1 MFYWDFAYTE
11 FYSFNILLL
20 SSALLMYCS
29 VMKKLQNPSAI
40 GLSLA
45 LFGALLLTPDTLFMR
60 LSELDGFTMLMWRGG
75 LSGVGYILIWA
86 WFTLRLELKIPNFLT
101 LSFGIV
107 VICQIINAT
116 FFSLAIAIAPVTIV
130 LISVATAPIFS
141 AILSWFFLGETLSK
155 FSIGTA
161 IFVLLGLYISVLGE
175 QSTLIELDA
184 STLLGALLG
193 LGVAFSLAMNFT
205 IIRKDKDVPFVLA
218 IGIGALL
225 AGSLGLLFADNIY
238 WPPMKNI
245 AAIAVTGIIIL
256 PVSFCTL
263 SYAARYVSSSTVSL
277 IMLLETVLGPLWIWW
292 GIGEAPTNAM
302 LIGGA
307 IVIFCLT
314 AFLINQGRKR
324 PN

>member
-1 MFYWDFAYTE
+1 MR
-11 FYSFNILLL
+11 
-20 SSALLMYCS
+20 
-29 VMKKLQNPSAI
+29 KLKNPGTI

-60 LSELDGFTMLMWRGG
+60 ISELDGFTMLAWRGG
-75 LSGVGYILIWA
+75 LSGIGYLLIWA
-86 WFTLRLELKIPNFLT
+86 WFSLRLELKIPNVLT
-101 LSFGIV
+101 LSFAIV

-116 FFSLAIAIAPVTIV
+116 FFSLAIAVAPVTIV

-161 IFVLLGLYISVLGE
+161 ILVLFGLYISVLGGDA
-175 QSTLIELDA
+175 TLIELDT
-184 STLLGALLG
+184 STLLGTLFG
-193 LGVAFSLAMNFT
+193 LGVAFTLAMNFT
-205 IIRKDKDVPFVLA
+205 IIRKDKNVPFVLA

-225 AGSLGLLFADNIY
+225 AGSLGLLCADNLY
-238 WPPMKNI
+238 WPPVKNM

-263 SYAARYVSSSTVSL
+263 SYAARFVPSSTVSL

-292 GIGEAPTNAM
+292 GIGEEPTNAM
-302 LIGGA
+302 LLGGA
-307 IVIFCLT
+307 IVVFSLT
-314 AFLINQGRKR
+314 AFLINQRRNR
-324 PN
+324 PTLTL

>member
-1 MFYWDFAYTE
+1 MR
-11 FYSFNILLL
+11 
-20 SSALLMYCS
+20 
-29 VMKKLQNPSAI
+29 KLKNPGTI

-60 LSELDGFTMLMWRGG
+60 ISELDGFTMLAWRGG
-75 LSGVGYILIWA
+75 LSGLGYLLIWA
-86 WFTLRLELKIPNFLT
+86 WFSLRLELKIPNLLN
-101 LSFGIV
+101 LSFAIV

-116 FFSLAIAIAPVTIV
+116 FFSLAIAVAPVTIV

-161 IFVLLGLYISVLGE
+161 ILVLFGLYISVLGGDA
-175 QSTLIELDA
+175 TLIELDT
-184 STLLGALLG
+184 STLLGALFG
-193 LGVAFSLAMNFT
+193 LGVAFTLAMNFT
-205 IIRKDKDVPFVLA
+205 IIRKDKNVPFVLA

-225 AGSLGLLFADNIY
+225 AGSLGLLCADNLY
-238 WPPMKNI
+238 WPPAKNM

-263 SYAARYVSSSTVSL
+263 SYAARFVPSSTVSL

-292 GIGEAPTNAM
+292 GIGEEPTNAM
-302 LIGGA
+302 LLGGA
-307 IVIFCLT
+307 IVVFSLT
-314 AFLINQGRKR
+314 AFLINQRRNR
-324 PN
+324 PTLTL

>member
-1 MFYWDFAYTE
+1 MR
-11 FYSFNILLL
+11 
-20 SSALLMYCS
+20 
-29 VMKKLQNPSAI
+29 KLKNPSTV

-60 LSELDGFTMLMWRGG
+60 ISELDGFTMLAWRGG
-75 LSGVGYILIWA
+75 LSGIGYLLIWA
-86 WFTLRLELKIPNFLT
+86 WFSLRLELKIPNLLT
-101 LSFGIV
+101 LSFAIV

-116 FFSLAIAIAPVTIV
+116 FFSLAIAVAPVTIV

-161 IFVLLGLYISVLGE
+161 ILVLFGLYISVLGGDA
-175 QSTLIELDA
+175 TLIELDT
-184 STLLGALLG
+184 STLLGALFG
-193 LGVAFSLAMNFT
+193 LGVAFTLAMNFT
-205 IIRKDKDVPFVLA
+205 IIRKDKNVPFVLA

-225 AGSLGLLFADNIY
+225 AGSLGLLCADNLY
-238 WPPMKNI
+238 WPPVKNM

-263 SYAARYVSSSTVSL
+263 SYAARFVPSSTVSL

-292 GIGEAPTNAM
+292 GIGEEPTNAM
-302 LIGGA
+302 LLGGA
-307 IVIFCLT
+307 IVVFSLT
-314 AFLINQGRKR
+314 AFLINQRRNR
-324 PN
+324 PTLTL

>member
-1 MFYWDFAYTE
+1 MNISE
-11 FYSFNILLL
+11 ILLFSL
-20 SSALLMYCS
+20 IYLIYRSAMR
-29 VMKKLQNPSAI
+29 KLKNPGTI

-60 LSELDGFTMLMWRGG
+60 ISELDGFTMLAWRGG
-75 LSGVGYILIWA
+75 LSGLGYLLIWA
-86 WFTLRLELKIPNFLT
+86 WFSLRLELKIPNLLN
-101 LSFGIV
+101 LSFAIV

-116 FFSLAIAIAPVTIV
+116 FFSLAIAVAPVTIV

-161 IFVLLGLYISVLGE
+161 ILVLFGLYISVLGGDA
-175 QSTLIELDA
+175 TLIELDT
-184 STLLGALLG
+184 STLLGALFG
-193 LGVAFSLAMNFT
+193 LGVAFTLAMNFT
-205 IIRKDKDVPFVLA
+205 IIRKDKNVPFVLA

-225 AGSLGLLFADNIY
+225 AGSLGLLCADNLY
-238 WPPMKNI
+238 WPPVKNM

-263 SYAARYVSSSTVSL
+263 SYAARFVPSSTVSL

-292 GIGEAPTNAM
+292 GIGEEPTNAM
-302 LIGGA
+302 LLGGA
-307 IVIFCLT
+307 IVVFSLT
-314 AFLINQGRKR
+314 AFLINQRRNR
-324 PN
+324 PTLTL

>member
-1 MFYWDFAYTE
+1 MR
-11 FYSFNILLL
+11 
-20 SSALLMYCS
+20 
-29 VMKKLQNPSAI
+29 KLKNPSTV

-60 LSELDGFTMLMWRGG
+60 ISELDGFTMLAWRGG
-75 LSGVGYILIWA
+75 LSGIGYLLIWA
-86 WFTLRLELKIPNFLT
+86 WFSLRLELKIPNVLT
-101 LSFGIV
+101 LSFAIV

-116 FFSLAIAIAPVTIV
+116 FFSLAIAVAPVTIV

-161 IFVLLGLYISVLGE
+161 ILVLFGLYISVLGGDA
-175 QSTLIELDA
+175 TLIELDT
-184 STLLGALLG
+184 STLLGALFG
-193 LGVAFSLAMNFT
+193 LGVAFTLAMNFT
-205 IIRKDKDVPFVLA
+205 IIRKDKNVPFVLA

-225 AGSLGLLFADNIY
+225 AGSLGLLCADNLY
-238 WPPMKNI
+238 WPPVKNM

-263 SYAARYVSSSTVSL
+263 SYAARFVPSSTVSL

-292 GIGEAPTNAM
+292 GIGEEPTNAM
-302 LIGGA
+302 LLGGA
-307 IVIFCLT
+307 IVVFSLT
-314 AFLINQGRKR
+314 AFLINQSRNR
-324 PN
+324 PTLNL

>member
-1 MFYWDFAYTE
+1 MR
-11 FYSFNILLL
+11 
-20 SSALLMYCS
+20 
-29 VMKKLQNPSAI
+29 KLKNPGTI

-60 LSELDGFTMLMWRGG
+60 LSELDGFTMLAWRGG

-86 WFTLRLELKIPNFLT
+86 WFSLRLELKIPNLLT
-101 LSFGIV
+101 LSFAIV

-116 FFSLAIAIAPVTIV
+116 FFSLAIAVAPVTIV
-130 LISVATAPIFS
+130 LISVATVPIFS

-161 IFVLLGLYISVLGE
+161 ILVLFGLYISVLGGDA
-175 QSTLIELDA
+175 TLIELDT
-184 STLLGALLG
+184 STLLGTLFG
-193 LGVAFSLAMNFT
+193 LGVALSLAMNFT
-205 IIRKDKDVPFVLA
+205 IIRKDKNVPFVLA

-225 AGSLGLLFADNIY
+225 AGSLGLLCADNLY
-238 WPPMKNI
+238 WPPVKNM

-263 SYAARYVSSSTVSL
+263 SYAARFVSSSTVSL

-292 GIGEAPTNAM
+292 GIGEEPTNAM
-302 LIGGA
+302 LLGGS
-307 IVIFCLT
+307 IVIFSLA
-314 AFLINQGRKR
+314 AFLINQSKNR
-324 PN
+324 PT

>member
-1 MFYWDFAYTE
+1 MR
-11 FYSFNILLL
+11 
-20 SSALLMYCS
+20 
-29 VMKKLQNPSAI
+29 KLKNPGTI

-60 LSELDGFTMLMWRGG
+60 LSELDGFTMLAWRGG

-86 WFTLRLELKIPNFLT
+86 WFSLRLELKIPNLLT
-101 LSFGIV
+101 LSFAIV

-116 FFSLAIAIAPVTIV
+116 FFSLAIAVAPVTIV

-161 IFVLLGLYISVLGE
+161 ILVLLGLYISVLGGDA
-175 QSTLIELDA
+175 TLIELDT
-184 STLLGALLG
+184 STLLGALFG
-193 LGVAFSLAMNFT
+193 LGVAFTLAMNFT
-205 IIRKDKDVPFVLA
+205 IIRKDKNVPFVLA

-225 AGSLGLLFADNIY
+225 AGSLGLLCADNLY
-238 WPPMKNI
+238 WPPVKNM

-263 SYAARYVSSSTVSL
+263 SYAARFVPSSTVSL

-292 GIGEAPTNAM
+292 GIGEEPTNAM
-302 LIGGA
+302 LLGGA
-307 IVIFCLT
+307 IVVFSLT
-314 AFLINQGRKR
+314 AFLINQRRNR
-324 PN
+324 PILTL

>member
-1 MFYWDFAYTE
+1 MR
-11 FYSFNILLL
+11 
-20 SSALLMYCS
+20 
-29 VMKKLQNPSAI
+29 KLKNPSTV

-60 LSELDGFTMLMWRGG
+60 ISELDGFTMLAWRGG
-75 LSGVGYILIWA
+75 LSGIGYLLIWA
-86 WFTLRLELKIPNFLT
+86 WFSLRLELKIPNVLT
-101 LSFGIV
+101 LSFAIV

-116 FFSLAIAIAPVTIV
+116 FFSLAIAVAPVTIV

-161 IFVLLGLYISVLGE
+161 ILVLLGLYISVLGGDA
-175 QSTLIELDA
+175 TLIELDT
-184 STLLGALLG
+184 STLLGALFG
-193 LGVAFSLAMNFT
+193 LGVAFTLAMNFT
-205 IIRKDKDVPFVLA
+205 IIRKDKNVPFVLA

-225 AGSLGLLFADNIY
+225 AGSLGLLCADNLY
-238 WPPMKNI
+238 WPPVKNM

-263 SYAARYVSSSTVSL
+263 SYAARFVPSSTVSL

-292 GIGEAPTNAM
+292 GIGEEPTNAM
-302 LIGGA
+302 LLGGA
-307 IVIFCLT
+307 IVVFSLT
-314 AFLINQGRKR
+314 AFLINQRRNR
-324 PN
+324 PILTL

>member
-1 MFYWDFAYTE
+1 MR
-11 FYSFNILLL
+11 
-20 SSALLMYCS
+20 
-29 VMKKLQNPSAI
+29 KLKNPGAI

-60 LSELDGFTMLMWRGG
+60 ISELDGFTMLAWRGG
-75 LSGVGYILIWA
+75 LSGIGYLLIWA
-86 WFTLRLELKIPNFLT
+86 WFSLRLELKIPNVLT
-101 LSFGIV
+101 LSFAIV

-116 FFSLAIAIAPVTIV
+116 FFSLAIAVAPVTIV

-161 IFVLLGLYISVLGE
+161 ILVLLGLYISVLGGDA
-175 QSTLIELDA
+175 TLIELDT
-184 STLLGALLG
+184 STLLGALFG
-193 LGVAFSLAMNFT
+193 LGVAFTLAMNFT
-205 IIRKDKDVPFVLA
+205 IIRKDKNVPFVLA

-225 AGSLGLLFADNIY
+225 AGSLGLLCADNLY
-238 WPPMKNI
+238 WPPVKNM

-263 SYAARYVSSSTVSL
+263 SYAARFVPSSTVSL

-292 GIGEAPTNAM
+292 GIGEEPTNAM
-302 LIGGA
+302 LLGGA
-307 IVIFCLT
+307 IVVFSLT
-314 AFLINQGRKR
+314 AFLINQRRNR
-324 PN
+324 PTLTL

>member
-1 MFYWDFAYTE
+1 MR
-11 FYSFNILLL
+11 
-20 SSALLMYCS
+20 
-29 VMKKLQNPSAI
+29 KLKNPSTV

-60 LSELDGFTMLMWRGG
+60 ISELDGFTMLAWRGG
-75 LSGVGYILIWA
+75 LSGIGYLLIWA
-86 WFTLRLELKIPNFLT
+86 WFSLRLELKIPNVLT
-101 LSFGIV
+101 LSFAIV

-116 FFSLAIAIAPVTIV
+116 FFSLAIAVAPVTIV

-161 IFVLLGLYISVLGE
+161 ILVLLGLYISVLGGDA
-175 QSTLIELDA
+175 TLIELDT
-184 STLLGALLG
+184 STLLGALFG
-193 LGVAFSLAMNFT
+193 LGVAFTLAMNFT
-205 IIRKDKDVPFVLA
+205 IIRKDKNVPFVLA

-225 AGSLGLLFADNIY
+225 AGSLGLLCADNLY
-238 WPPMKNI
+238 WPPVKNM

-263 SYAARYVSSSTVSL
+263 SYAARFVPSSTVSL

-292 GIGEAPTNAM
+292 GIGEEPTNAM
-302 LIGGA
+302 LLGGA
-307 IVIFCLT
+307 IVVFSLT
-314 AFLINQGRKR
+314 AFLINQSKNR
-324 PN
+324 PT

>member
-1 MFYWDFAYTE
+1 MR
-11 FYSFNILLL
+11 
-20 SSALLMYCS
+20 
-29 VMKKLQNPSAI
+29 KLKNPGTI

-60 LSELDGFTMLMWRGG
+60 ISELDGFTMLAWRGG
-75 LSGVGYILIWA
+75 LSGIGYLLIWA
-86 WFTLRLELKIPNFLT
+86 WFSLRLELKIPNVLT
-101 LSFGIV
+101 LSFAIV

-116 FFSLAIAIAPVTIV
+116 FFSLAIAVAPVTIV

-161 IFVLLGLYISVLGE
+161 ILVLLGLYISVLGGDA
-175 QSTLIELDA
+175 TLIELDT
-184 STLLGALLG
+184 STLLGALFG
-193 LGVAFSLAMNFT
+193 LGVAFTLAMNFT
-205 IIRKDKDVPFVLA
+205 IIRKDKNVPFVLA

-225 AGSLGLLFADNIY
+225 AGSLGLLCADNLY
-238 WPPMKNI
+238 WPPVKNM

-263 SYAARYVSSSTVSL
+263 SYAARFVPSSTVSL

-292 GIGEAPTNAM
+292 GIGEEPTNAM
-302 LIGGA
+302 LLGGA
-307 IVIFCLT
+307 IVVFSLT
-314 AFLINQGRKR
+314 AFLINQRRNR
-324 PN
+324 PTLTL

>member
-1 MFYWDFAYTE
+1 MR
-11 FYSFNILLL
+11 
-20 SSALLMYCS
+20 
-29 VMKKLQNPSAI
+29 KLKNPSTV

-60 LSELDGFTMLMWRGG
+60 ISELDGFTMLAWRGG
-75 LSGVGYILIWA
+75 LSGLGYLLIWA
-86 WFTLRLELKIPNFLT
+86 WFSLRLELKIPNLLT
-101 LSFGIV
+101 LSFAIV

-116 FFSLAIAIAPVTIV
+116 FFSLAIAVAPVTIV

-161 IFVLLGLYISVLGE
+161 ILVLFGLYISVLGGDA
-175 QSTLIELDA
+175 TLIELDT
-184 STLLGALLG
+184 STLLGALFG
-193 LGVAFSLAMNFT
+193 LGVAFTLAMNFT
-205 IIRKDKDVPFVLA
+205 IIRKDKNVPFVLA

-225 AGSLGLLFADNIY
+225 AGSLGLLCADNLY
-238 WPPMKNI
+238 WPPAKNM

-263 SYAARYVSSSTVSL
+263 SYAARFVPSSTVSL

-292 GIGEAPTNAM
+292 GIGEEPTNAM
-302 LIGGA
+302 LLGGA
-307 IVIFCLT
+307 IVVFSLT
-314 AFLINQGRKR
+314 AFLINQRRNR
-324 PN
+324 PTLTL

>member
-1 MFYWDFAYTE
+1 MR
-11 FYSFNILLL
+11 
-20 SSALLMYCS
+20 
-29 VMKKLQNPSAI
+29 KLKNPSTV

-60 LSELDGFTMLMWRGG
+60 ISELDGFTMLAWRGG
-75 LSGVGYILIWA
+75 LSGIGYLLIWA
-86 WFTLRLELKIPNFLT
+86 WFSLRLELKIPNALT
-101 LSFGIV
+101 LSFAIV

-116 FFSLAIAIAPVTIV
+116 FFSLAIAVAPVTIV

-161 IFVLLGLYISVLGE
+161 ILVLLGLYISVLGGDA
-175 QSTLIELDA
+175 TLIELDT
-184 STLLGALLG
+184 STLLGALFG
-193 LGVAFSLAMNFT
+193 LGVAFTLAMNFT
-205 IIRKDKDVPFVLA
+205 IIRKDKNVPFVLA

-225 AGSLGLLFADNIY
+225 AGSLGLLCADNLY
-238 WPPMKNI
+238 WPPVKNM

-263 SYAARYVSSSTVSL
+263 SYAARFVPSSTVSL

-292 GIGEAPTNAM
+292 GIGEEPTNAM
-302 LIGGA
+302 LLGGA
-307 IVIFCLT
+307 IVVFSLT
-314 AFLINQGRKR
+314 AFLINQRRNR
-324 PN
+324 PTLTL

>member
-1 MFYWDFAYTE
+1 MR
-11 FYSFNILLL
+11 
-20 SSALLMYCS
+20 
-29 VMKKLQNPSAI
+29 KLKNPSTV

-60 LSELDGFTMLMWRGG
+60 ISELDGFTMLAWRGG
-75 LSGVGYILIWA
+75 LSGIGYLLIWA
-86 WFTLRLELKIPNFLT
+86 WFSLRLELKIPNMLT
-101 LSFGIV
+101 LSFAIV

-116 FFSLAIAIAPVTIV
+116 FFSLAIAVAPVTIV

-161 IFVLLGLYISVLGE
+161 ILVLFGLYISVLGGDA
-175 QSTLIELDA
+175 TLIELDT
-184 STLLGALLG
+184 STLLGALFG
-193 LGVAFSLAMNFT
+193 LGVAFTLAMNFT
-205 IIRKDKDVPFVLA
+205 IIRKDKNVPFVLA

-225 AGSLGLLFADNIY
+225 AGSLGLLCADNLY
-238 WPPMKNI
+238 WPPVKNM

-263 SYAARYVSSSTVSL
+263 SYAARFVPSSTVSL

-292 GIGEAPTNAM
+292 GIGEEPTNAM
-302 LIGGA
+302 LLGGA
-307 IVIFCLT
+307 IVVFSLT
-314 AFLINQGRKR
+314 AFLINQRRNR
-324 PN
+324 PTLTL

>member
-1 MFYWDFAYTE
+1 MIYR
-11 FYSFNILLL
+11 
-20 SSALLMYCS
+20 SAMR
-29 VMKKLQNPSAI
+29 KLKNPGTI

-60 LSELDGFTMLMWRGG
+60 ISELDGFTMLAWRGG
-75 LSGVGYILIWA
+75 LSGIGYLLIWA
-86 WFTLRLELKIPNFLT
+86 WFSLRLELKIPNVLT
-101 LSFGIV
+101 LSFAIV

-116 FFSLAIAIAPVTIV
+116 FFSLAIAVAPVTIV

-161 IFVLLGLYISVLGE
+161 ILVLFGLYISVLGGDA
-175 QSTLIELDA
+175 TLIELDT
-184 STLLGALLG
+184 STLLGALFG
-193 LGVAFSLAMNFT
+193 LGVAFTLAMNFT
-205 IIRKDKDVPFVLA
+205 IIRKDKNVPFVLA

-225 AGSLGLLFADNIY
+225 AGSLGLLCADNLY
-238 WPPMKNI
+238 WPPVKNM

-263 SYAARYVSSSTVSL
+263 SYAARFVPSSTVSL

-292 GIGEAPTNAM
+292 GIGEEPTNAM
-302 LIGGA
+302 LLGGA
-307 IVIFCLT
+307 IVVFSLT
-314 AFLINQGRKR
+314 AFLINQRRNR
-324 PN
+324 PTLTL

>member
-1 MFYWDFAYTE
+1 MR
-11 FYSFNILLL
+11 
-20 SSALLMYCS
+20 
-29 VMKKLQNPSAI
+29 KLKNPGTI

-60 LSELDGFTMLMWRGG
+60 ISELDGFTMLAWRGG
-75 LSGVGYILIWA
+75 LSGIGYLLIWA
-86 WFTLRLELKIPNFLT
+86 WFSLRLELKIPNVLT
-101 LSFGIV
+101 LSFAIV

-116 FFSLAIAIAPVTIV
+116 FFSLAIAVAPVTIV

-161 IFVLLGLYISVLGE
+161 ILVLLGLYISVLGGDA
-175 QSTLIELDA
+175 TLIELDT
-184 STLLGALLG
+184 STLLGALFG
-193 LGVAFSLAMNFT
+193 LGVAFTLAMNFT
-205 IIRKDKDVPFVLA
+205 IIRKDKNIPFVLA

-225 AGSLGLLFADNIY
+225 AGSLGLLCADNLY
-238 WPPMKNI
+238 WPPVKNM

-263 SYAARYVSSSTVSL
+263 SYAARFVPSSTVSL

-292 GIGEAPTNAM
+292 GIGEEPTNAM
-302 LIGGA
+302 LLGGA
-307 IVIFCLT
+307 IVVFSLT
-314 AFLINQGRKR
+314 AFLINQRRNR
-324 PN
+324 PTLTL

>member
-1 MFYWDFAYTE
+1 MR
-11 FYSFNILLL
+11 
-20 SSALLMYCS
+20 
-29 VMKKLQNPSAI
+29 KLKNPSTV

-60 LSELDGFTMLMWRGG
+60 ISELDGFTMLAWRGG
-75 LSGVGYILIWA
+75 LSGIGYLLIWA
-86 WFTLRLELKIPNFLT
+86 WFSLRLELKIPNVLT
-101 LSFGIV
+101 LSFAIV

-116 FFSLAIAIAPVTIV
+116 FFSLAIAVAPVTIV

-161 IFVLLGLYISVLGE
+161 ILVLLGLYISVLGGDA
-175 QSTLIELDA
+175 TLIELDT
-184 STLLGALLG
+184 STLLGALFG
-193 LGVAFSLAMNFT
+193 LGVAFTLAMNFT
-205 IIRKDKDVPFVLA
+205 IIRKYKNVPFVLA

-225 AGSLGLLFADNIY
+225 AGSLGLLCADNLY
-238 WPPMKNI
+238 WPPVKNM

-263 SYAARYVSSSTVSL
+263 SYAARFVPSSTVSL

-292 GIGEAPTNAM
+292 GIGEEPTNAM
-302 LIGGA
+302 LLGGA
-307 IVIFCLT
+307 IVVFSLT
-314 AFLINQGRKR
+314 AFLINQSRNR
-324 PN
+324 PTLNL

>member
-1 MFYWDFAYTE
+1 MR
-11 FYSFNILLL
+11 
-20 SSALLMYCS
+20 
-29 VMKKLQNPSAI
+29 KLKNPSTV

-60 LSELDGFTMLMWRGG
+60 ISELDGFTMLAWRGG
-75 LSGVGYILIWA
+75 LSGIGYLLIWA
-86 WFTLRLELKIPNFLT
+86 WFSRRLELKIPNVLT
-101 LSFGIV
+101 LSFAIV

-116 FFSLAIAIAPVTIV
+116 FFSLAIAVAPVTIV

-161 IFVLLGLYISVLGE
+161 ILVLFGLYVSVLGGGA
-175 QSTLIELDA
+175 TLIELDT
-184 STLLGALLG
+184 STLLGALFG
-193 LGVAFSLAMNFT
+193 LGVAFTLAMNFT
-205 IIRKDKDVPFVLA
+205 IIRKDKNVPFVLA

-225 AGSLGLLFADNIY
+225 AGSLGLLCADNLY
-238 WPPMKNI
+238 WPPVKNM

-263 SYAARYVSSSTVSL
+263 SYAARFVPSSTVSL

-292 GIGEAPTNAM
+292 GIGEEPTNAM
-302 LIGGA
+302 LLGGA
-307 IVIFCLT
+307 IVVFSLT
-314 AFLINQGRKR
+314 AFLINQRRNR
-324 PN
+324 PTLTL

>member
-1 MFYWDFAYTE
+1 MR
-11 FYSFNILLL
+11 
-20 SSALLMYCS
+20 
-29 VMKKLQNPSAI
+29 KLKNPGTI

-60 LSELDGFTMLMWRGG
+60 LSELDGFTMLAWRGG

-86 WFTLRLELKIPNFLT
+86 WFSLRLELKIPNLLT
-101 LSFGIV
+101 LSFAIV

-116 FFSLAIAIAPVTIV
+116 FFSLAIAVAPVTIV
-130 LISVATAPIFS
+130 LISVATVPIFS

-161 IFVLLGLYISVLGE
+161 ILVLVGLYISVLGGDA
-175 QSTLIELDA
+175 TLIELDT
-184 STLLGALLG
+184 STLLGTLFG
-193 LGVAFSLAMNFT
+193 LGVALSLAMNFT
-205 IIRKDKDVPFVLA
+205 IIRKDKNVPFVLA

-225 AGSLGLLFADNIY
+225 AGSLGLLCADNLY
-238 WPPMKNI
+238 WPPVKNM

-263 SYAARYVSSSTVSL
+263 SYAARFVSSSTVSL

-292 GIGEAPTNAM
+292 GIGEEPTNAM
-302 LIGGA
+302 LLGGA
-307 IVIFCLT
+307 IVVFSLT
-314 AFLINQGRKR
+314 AFLINQRRNR
-324 PN
+324 PTLTL

>member
-1 MFYWDFAYTE
+1 MR
-11 FYSFNILLL
+11 
-20 SSALLMYCS
+20 
-29 VMKKLQNPSAI
+29 KLKNPGTI

-60 LSELDGFTMLMWRGG
+60 LSELDGFTMLAWRGG

-86 WFTLRLELKIPNFLT
+86 WFSLRLELKIPNLLT
-101 LSFGIV
+101 LSFAIV

-116 FFSLAIAIAPVTIV
+116 FFSLAIAVAPVTIV
-130 LISVATAPIFS
+130 LISVATVPIFS

-161 IFVLLGLYISVLGE
+161 ILVLVGLYISVLGGDA
-175 QSTLIELDA
+175 TLIELDT
-184 STLLGALLG
+184 STLLGALFG
-193 LGVAFSLAMNFT
+193 LGVAFTLAMNFT
-205 IIRKDKDVPFVLA
+205 IIRKDKNVPFVLA

-225 AGSLGLLFADNIY
+225 AGSLGLLCADNLY
-238 WPPMKNI
+238 WPPVKNM

-263 SYAARYVSSSTVSL
+263 SYAARFVPSSTVSL

-292 GIGEAPTNAM
+292 GIGEEPTNAM
-302 LIGGA
+302 LLGGA
-307 IVIFCLT
+307 IVVFSLT
-314 AFLINQGRKR
+314 AFLINQRRNR
-324 PN
+324 PTLTL

>member
-1 MFYWDFAYTE
+1 MR
-11 FYSFNILLL
+11 
-20 SSALLMYCS
+20 
-29 VMKKLQNPSAI
+29 KLKNPSTV

-60 LSELDGFTMLMWRGG
+60 ISELDGFTMLAWRGG
-75 LSGVGYILIWA
+75 LSGIGYLLIWA
-86 WFTLRLELKIPNFLT
+86 WFSLRLELKIPNVLT
-101 LSFGIV
+101 LSFAIV

-116 FFSLAIAIAPVTIV
+116 FFSLAIAVAPVTIV

-161 IFVLLGLYISVLGE
+161 ILVLFGLYISVLGGDA
-175 QSTLIELDA
+175 TLIELDT
-184 STLLGALLG
+184 STLLGALFG
-193 LGVAFSLAMNFT
+193 LGVAFTLAMNFT
-205 IIRKDKDVPFVLA
+205 IIRKDKNVPFVLA

-225 AGSLGLLFADNIY
+225 AGSLGLLCADNLY
-238 WPPMKNI
+238 WPPVKNM

-263 SYAARYVSSSTVSL
+263 SYAARFVPSSTVSL

-292 GIGEAPTNAM
+292 GIGEVPTNAM
-302 LIGGA
+302 LLGGA
-307 IVIFCLT
+307 IVVFSLT
-314 AFLINQGRKR
+314 AFLINQRRNR
-324 PN
+324 PTLTL

>member
-1 MFYWDFAYTE
+1 MR
-11 FYSFNILLL
+11 
-20 SSALLMYCS
+20 
-29 VMKKLQNPSAI
+29 KLKNPGTI

-60 LSELDGFTMLMWRGG
+60 ISELDGFTMLAWRGG
-75 LSGVGYILIWA
+75 LSGIGYLLIWA
-86 WFTLRLELKIPNFLT
+86 WFSLRLELKIPNVLT
-101 LSFGIV
+101 LSFAIV

-116 FFSLAIAIAPVTIV
+116 FFSLAIAVAPVTIV

-161 IFVLLGLYISVLGE
+161 ILVLLGLYISVLGGDA
-175 QSTLIELDA
+175 TLIELDT
-184 STLLGALLG
+184 STLLGALFG
-193 LGVAFSLAMNFT
+193 LGVAFTLAMNFT
-205 IIRKDKDVPFVLA
+205 IIRKDKNVPFVLA

-225 AGSLGLLFADNIY
+225 AGSLGLLCADNLY
-238 WPPMKNI
+238 WPPVKNM

-263 SYAARYVSSSTVSL
+263 SYAARFVPSSTVSL

-292 GIGEAPTNAM
+292 GIGEVPTNAM
-302 LIGGA
+302 LLGGA
-307 IVIFCLT
+307 IVVFSLT
-314 AFLINQGRKR
+314 AFLINQRRNR
-324 PN
+324 PTLTL

>member
-1 MFYWDFAYTE
+1 MR
-11 FYSFNILLL
+11 
-20 SSALLMYCS
+20 
-29 VMKKLQNPSAI
+29 KLKNPGTI

-60 LSELDGFTMLMWRGG
+60 LSELDGFTMLAWRGG

-86 WFTLRLELKIPNFLT
+86 WFSLRLELKIPNLLT
-101 LSFGIV
+101 LSFAIV

-116 FFSLAIAIAPVTIV
+116 FFSLAIAVAPVTIV
-130 LISVATAPIFS
+130 LISVATVPIFS

-161 IFVLLGLYISVLGE
+161 ILVLVGLYISVLGGDA
-175 QSTLIELDA
+175 TLIELDT
-184 STLLGALLG
+184 STLLGTLFG
-193 LGVAFSLAMNFT
+193 LGVALSLAMNFT
-205 IIRKDKDVPFVLA
+205 IIRKDKNVPFVLA

-225 AGSLGLLFADNIY
+225 AGSLGLLCADNLY
-238 WPPMKNI
+238 WPPVKNM

-263 SYAARYVSSSTVSL
+263 SYAARFVSSSTVSL

-292 GIGEAPTNAM
+292 GIGEEPTNAM
-302 LIGGA
+302 LLGGA
-307 IVIFCLT
+307 IVILSLA
-314 AFLINQGRKR
+314 AFLINQSKNR
-324 PN
+324 PT